1 MVRRIKPV
9 SRILNSETEVRAPA
23 DEGQARRRRLPQ
35 PGEVTVPPSDVYE
48 TEEEIVV
55 ELELPGVSEKDVQ
68 VLLFAGRVEVTG
80 VKRELAAHQGSRF
93 LRLEREFGAFRREV
107 AVPAAFEANRARAV
121 LANGVLTV
129 TLRKPPRRTRDV
141 NIKSR
146 RPGE

>member
-1 MVRRIKPV
+1 MVRRIKLV
-9 SRILNSETEVRAPA
+9 SRVLNSETEVRAPA
-23 DEGQARRRRLPQ
+23 DEGRARRSRLPL
-35 PGEVTVPPSDVYE
+35 PGEVTVPPADVYE
-48 TEEEIVV
+48 TGEEIVV

-68 VLLFAGRVEVTG
+68 VQLFAGRIEVTG
-80 VKRELAAHQGSRF
+80 LKRELPAHEGSRF

-107 AVPAAFEANRARAV
+107 AVPAAFDAGRARAV

-141 NIKSR
+141 GIKSR

>member
-9 SRILNSETEVRAPA
+9 SRTLNSETEVRAPA
-23 DEGQARRRRLPQ
+23 DEGRARRRRLPL
-35 PGEVTVPPSDVYE
+35 PGEVTVPPADVYE
-48 TEEEIVV
+48 TGEEIVV

-68 VLLFAGRVEVTG
+68 VQLFAGRIEVTG
-80 VKRELAAHQGSRF
+80 LKRELSTHEGSRF

-107 AVPAAFEANRARAV
+107 AVPAAFDAGRARAV